1 MALDFRLLNVFALPD
16 SHGGADAG
24 APLTG
29 NPLCVFTDARG
40 LTGEQQQALALQF
53 NLSETTFV
61 LPAEEPGVT
70 ARVRIFTPSYEMPFA
85 GHPTLGTAHVVREL
99 AGCGDSV
106 VLRMQAGDIPVTADP
121 VSADTGTDRTST
133 RWTLTANPPTTT
145 PAAGIDDLAAAIGLP
160 PSAFAGTPLWVDTG
174 SRQLVVPL
182 RTVDDVRSLALDT
195 ALMAHHAR
203 RRDGESMVYA
213 WAPDGEGGIEARML
227 FSQSGSFREDPAT
240 GSACANLGGWL
251 LVNGASDDSWI
262 VRQGAQAGRPSELHL
277 NLTDG
282 VIRVGGLVTEV
293 GRGTFAL

>member
-16 SHGGADAG
+16 AHDD

-29 NPLCVFTDARG
+29 NPLCVFTDARD

-61 LPAEEPGVT
+61 LPADGPGVT
-70 ARVRIFTPSYEMPFA
+70 ASVRIFTPTYEMPFA
-85 GHPTLGTAHVVREL
+85 GHPTLGTAHIVREL
-99 AGCGDSV
+99 TGGGDAV
-106 VLRMQAGDIPVTADP
+106 VLRMPAGDIPVTADP
-121 VSADTGTDRTST
+121 ADTGTHPTST

-145 PAAGIDDLAAAIGLP
+145 PAADIAELAAAIGVP
-160 PSAFAGTPLWVDTG
+160 ASAFAGTPLWVDTG

-182 RTVDDVRSLALDT
+182 RTVDDVRSLDLDP
-195 ALMAHHAR
+195 ALMARHAS

-213 WAPDGEGGIEARML
+213 WAPAGEGRIEARML
-227 FSQSGSFREDPAT
+227 FSQAGSFREDPAT

-251 LVNGASDDSWI
+251 LANGVTEGGWT
-262 VRQGAQAGRPSELHL
+262 VRQGAQVGRPSELHL
-277 NLTDG
+277 TLADG

-293 GRGTFAL
+293 GRGTFTL